1 MLSYSY
7 IVFFFNLSRERG
19 DTPWAE
25 TTHLRMAHDDPVIFT
40 HALISLIRN
49 VTQLESR
56 TMLDVGPYSHMLTAH

>member
-1 MLSYSY
+1 
-7 IVFFFNLSRERG
+7 
-19 DTPWAE
+19 
-25 TTHLRMAHDDPVIFT
+25 MAHDDPVIFT